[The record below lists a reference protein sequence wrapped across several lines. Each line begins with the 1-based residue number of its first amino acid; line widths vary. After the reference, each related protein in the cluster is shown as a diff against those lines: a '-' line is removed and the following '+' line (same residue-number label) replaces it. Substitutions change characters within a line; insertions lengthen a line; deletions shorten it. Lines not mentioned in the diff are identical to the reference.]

1 MLQVDRLKAKEGMQ
15 KKRAK
20 QTEEERGT
28 EKKAATDKRKELR
41 KRMTE
46 EEKHRVRQES
56 RDWMQ
61 TVRSLRLQEEEEEE
75 KEANRDRISKLRAA
89 MTEEELDQ
97 SREADRVSKA
107 KAREIKFEEL
117 KEFENTTK
125 KLRMRT
131 FRKERTGKDPLLQ
144 NLSSKQGMRLLE
156 SEGRLR
162 DFKRRSHRNIEEM
175 RDWEN
180 YMRKGKNYVDVLEV
194 RKPDV
199 VQRINEKNRD
209 DEEKER
215 AKREKANDEE
225 WCYNGESGEYY
236 WNGVGEPEYGDNFEC
251 EGLTGEELRKFRE
264 EENMM
269 YKAISEERKKAQTEK
284 GNKNKKIKK
293 KL

>member
-20 QTEEERGT
+20 QTGEERET

-131 FRKERTGKDPLLQ
+131 FRKKRTGKDHLLQ
-144 NLSSKQGMRLLE
+144 NLRSKQGMRLLE
-156 SEGRLR
+156 SEGRLQ

-236 WNGVGEPEYGDNFEC
+236 WNGVGEP
-251 EGLTGEELRKFRE
+251 
-264 EENMM
+264 
-269 YKAISEERKKAQTEK
+269 
-284 GNKNKKIKK
+284 
-293 KL
+293 